1 LAKLFSN
8 SNITFNL
15 LGVLKM
21 TDLKPREKLL
31 ENDDPK
37 AVPTEDLLAII
48 LGHGTK
54 GKNVF
59 DLSKEV
65 VYFLRDNLEK
75 DIKVSDLTKFDGIG
89 ETKALQIV
97 SSLEIG
103 KRFYK
108 QKTKMQIKKIGNG
121 KLIVGDCLD
130 VMQTIPDNEII
141 LAFTSPPYHNAI
153 NYEDQIKKLEG
164 EIKYWER
171 KEISYEYYK
180 NFLIDRF
187 KELYRIIKPGGH
199 NVVNISPIA
208 WKEKRVALPFHFVSW
223 MESIGWVFKEDIVW
237 EKEIARDRR
246 SGVLMQHPF
255 PGYYYPSLVAEYVF
269 VFQKPGE
276 KEYENNIYHFRTKEE
291 KELNKIDL
299 SDYQGNKSK
308 NVWKIR
314 PVAPQENIHP
324 CPFPLELPK
333 RIIQYYSYK
342 NDTIIDIFTGSG
354 QTNLAA
360 EMLGRKHIGIDTQ
373 ETYINYAI
381 ERIKNYD
388 SQLKFEDKNGNNS

>member
-1 LAKLFSN
+1 
-8 SNITFNL
+8 
-15 LGVLKM
+15 M